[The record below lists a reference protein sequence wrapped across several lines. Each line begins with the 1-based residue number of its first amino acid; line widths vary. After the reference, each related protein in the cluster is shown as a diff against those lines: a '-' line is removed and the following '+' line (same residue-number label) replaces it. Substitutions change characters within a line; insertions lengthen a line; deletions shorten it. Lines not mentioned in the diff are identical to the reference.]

1 MATDALPLSET
12 IAPPE
17 QAGVAESVRA
27 AFEAGSTV
35 YPIGGGTSLDYGSVA
50 KRPGIGLSL
59 TGLNRVVD
67 YPARDM
73 TITVEAGVTLKQLAD
88 TLATERQW
96 LPIDPP
102 QSEQATIG
110 GVVACAASGPRRF
123 GYGTMRDYVIGI
135 SAVDGRGIAFKG
147 GGRVVKNVAGY
158 DFCKLLTGSHGT
170 IGVITQLTL
179 KIRPLPQRSVL
190 VTCDV
195 PDLALVDGLLAA
207 LVTSNVT
214 PTAIEYVTGP
224 AWDSMGRLIVG
235 LEGTEP
241 EIDWM
246 VRTLPEEWRTLGM
259 TASQTLTGDSALSLW
274 KQLQEFPA
282 DRQSPMV
289 LKATMKPSAVC
300 SYVALVRQIDP
311 KASVQAHAGTGVVIV
326 RFAEFGAGDVSKHL
340 VGKLQ
345 PTVRQAGGECVVLSS
360 NGLGELTRQTQWG
373 GVEAATAWMSKV
385 KRQFDPKDVLNP
397 GRFVFES
404 F

>member
-1 MATDALPLSET
+1 MATDSLPLSET
-12 IAPPE
+12 IVPVD
-17 QAGVAESVRA
+17 QAGIAESVRD
-27 AFEAGSTV
+27 AFTNGTAV
-35 YPIGGGTSLDYGSVA
+35 YPIGGGTSLDYGLVA
-50 KRPGIGLSL
+50 RRPGIGLSVA
-59 TGLNRVVD
+59 GLNRVVD

-73 TITVEAGVTLKQLAD
+73 TITVEAGVTMQQLAD

-96 LPIDPP
+96 LPVDPP
-102 QSEQATIG
+102 QPEQATIG

-135 SAVDGRGIAFKG
+135 SAVDGRGMAFKG

-190 VTCDV
+190 LTCDV
-195 PDLALVDGLLAA
+195 PDLTSADRLLTA

-224 AWDSMGRLIVG
+224 AWDLTGRLIVG

-246 VRTLPEEWRTLGM
+246 CRTLPDEWRALGM
-259 TASQTLTGDSALSLW
+259 PASQVLENDAALTLW
-274 KQLQEFPA
+274 RQLREFPA
-282 DRQSPMV
+282 ERHPPLV
-289 LKATMKPSAVC
+289 LKATIKPSAVC
-300 SYVALVRQIDP
+300 TFVTLVRQIDP

-326 RFAEFGAGDVSKHL
+326 RFAEFGAGEVSKHL
-340 VGKLQ
+340 IGKLQ
-345 PTVRQAGGECVVLSS
+345 PAVRHAGGECVVLSS

-373 GVEAATAWMSKV
+373 GVEAATIWMTKV